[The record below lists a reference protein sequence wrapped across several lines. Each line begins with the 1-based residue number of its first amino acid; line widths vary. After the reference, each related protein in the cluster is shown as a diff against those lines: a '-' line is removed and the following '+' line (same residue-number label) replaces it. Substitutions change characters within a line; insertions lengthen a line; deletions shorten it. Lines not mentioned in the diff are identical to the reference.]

1 LTPTIS
7 FVSITPPGAVWAA
20 AGIFI
25 PLPSA
30 RFNQHIYVSNRN
42 TGVQTPTAGS
52 IPTFKNVGQGTP
64 EKKLVTQ
71 VFTGLNQIR
80 G

>member
-1 LTPTIS
+1 
-7 FVSITPPGAVWAA
+7 
-20 AGIFI
+20 
-25 PLPSA
+25 
-30 RFNQHIYVSNRN
+30 
-42 TGVQTPTAGS
+42 VQTPTAGS
-52 IPTFKNVGQGTP
+52 IPIFKNVGQGTP